1 MSANKYRTQIFFCS
15 AIYLVLSISFI
26 NTLSAEAFPGLDLLE
41 RVLDKFD
48 FMPEYHMVG
57 DVMAFA
63 NHKDVEYRRRYFIE
77 TNSDLEFVF
86 FSYRDVIYSD
96 WFLYMKTGMG
106 RQDGAVIFDPRDV
119 RYGITPSL
127 EIRLNKAN
135 IRAGLEHFCFHDIDR
150 NDGVTEYWNKEFLE
164 IFSKNFRL
172 GEYRRRLIGE
182 GSWAGRNR
190 FSSSTRLGLYIKR
203 AFGLL
208 PEAVLGGGHNYRWE
222 LTQENRWAFFKS
234 HDWLV
239 NVKSMANANV
249 RRDGHVL
256 QTYVLGLEGHFRRGT
271 GGSMLF
277 MNYNILDQLEV
288 RPKDKLLE
296 LGVRFYN

>member
-1 MSANKYRTQIFFCS
+1 MKR
-15 AIYLVLSISFI
+15 IYSIVLLILF
-26 NTLSAEAFPGLDLLE
+26 ACPGFAMVVPGLDLLK
-41 RVLDKFD
+41 RVLDRFE

-63 NHKDVEYRRRYFIE
+63 NHKDIEYRRRYFIE

-86 FSYRDVIYSD
+86 FSYRGLIYSD

-127 EIRLNKAN
+127 EIRLKRAN
-135 IRAGLEHFCFHDIDR
+135 LRAGLEHFCFHDIDR

-164 IFSKNFRL
+164 VFSKNYRL

-182 GSWAGRNR
+182 NSWAPGNR
-190 FSSSTRLGLYIKR
+190 FSNNTRLGLYIKR

-222 LTQENRWAFFKS
+222 LTQENRWAFFRS
-234 HDWLV
+234 HDWMV
-239 NVKSMANANV
+239 NIKSLANANV
-249 RRDGHVL
+249 RRDGRVL
-256 QTYVLGLEGHFRRGT
+256 QTYVLGLEGHFRRGA

-277 MNYNILDQLEV
+277 LNYNLLDQLEV

-296 LGVRFYN
+296 AGIRFYN

>member
-1 MSANKYRTQIFFCS
+1 MNADNYRSGFFKKIILSFVLLIIF
-15 AIYLVLSISFI
+15 IYPVC
-26 NTLSAEAFPGLDLLE
+26 AESVPGLDLLE
-41 RVLDKFD
+41 RVLDRFQ

-63 NHKDVEYRRRYFIE
+63 NHKDAEYRRRYFIE

-86 FSYRDVIYSD
+86 FSYRGLIYSD

-127 EIRLNKAN
+127 EIRLKKAN
-135 IRAGLEHFCFHDIDR
+135 LRAGLEHFCFHDIDR

-164 IFSKNFRL
+164 IFSNNFRL
-172 GEYRRRLIGE
+172 GEYRRRLIAE
-182 GSWAGRNR
+182 GSWDQGNR
-190 FSSSTRLGLYIKR
+190 LSNSTKLGLYIKR

-222 LTQENRWAFFKS
+222 LTQENRWAFFRS
-234 HDWLV
+234 RDWLV
-239 NVKSMANANV
+239 NIKTLANANV

-256 QTYVLGLEGHFRRGT
+256 QTYVLGLEGHFRRGA